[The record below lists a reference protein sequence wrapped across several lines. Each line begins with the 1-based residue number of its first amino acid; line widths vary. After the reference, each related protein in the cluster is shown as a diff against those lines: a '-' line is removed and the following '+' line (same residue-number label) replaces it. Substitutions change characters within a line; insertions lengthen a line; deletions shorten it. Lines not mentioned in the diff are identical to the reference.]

1 MNNTDIMQMNYSSL
15 EETSFQLQI
24 PSVHLINI
32 CTDNYDRMTTANAV
46 VSTFAGLAL
55 SLIIYSEV

>member
-1 MNNTDIMQMNYSSL
+1 MNNTDIVQMNYSSL

-32 CTDNYDRMTTANAV
+32 YTDNYDRMTTANAAV
-46 VSTFAGLAL
+46 NTFAGLAL
-55 SLIIYSEV
+55 SLIIHSQA

>member
-1 MNNTDIMQMNYSSL
+1 MNYSSL

-32 CTDNYDRMTTANAV
+32 YTDNYDRMTTANAV

>member
-1 MNNTDIMQMNYSSL
+1 MNYSSL

-32 CTDNYDRMTTANAV
+32 YTDNYDRMTTANAAV
-46 VSTFAGLAL
+46 NTFAGLAL
-55 SLIIYSEV
+55 SWIIHSQA